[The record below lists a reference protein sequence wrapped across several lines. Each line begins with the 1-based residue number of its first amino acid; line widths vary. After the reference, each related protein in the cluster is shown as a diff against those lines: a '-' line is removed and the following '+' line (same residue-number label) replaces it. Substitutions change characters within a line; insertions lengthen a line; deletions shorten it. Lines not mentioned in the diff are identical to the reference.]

1 LLGKIVKLYFPVY
14 SVMPKAKYYFN
25 THSLKY
31 EKVVISLWK
40 KLLRALGWLA
50 TALVF
55 SVIIVLI
62 AYTYIDSPK
71 EKQLKRELNDLTFQF
86 DILKQRVH
94 QAEIVLNEL
103 ELHDDNIYRVIF
115 EAEPIPESVREAGY
129 GGVNKYRDLEGS
141 DNSGLMIETTKM
153 VDKLTKQ
160 LYIQSKSFDEIFALA
175 KNKAQML
182 ASIPAIQPLSNKDL
196 GRIASG
202 FGYRVHPIY
211 KTTIMHTGQDFTAPV
226 GTDIYATGNGVVEKV
241 EFYGRGYGNSV
252 IISHGYGY
260 ETLYGHMSKIKVK
273 QGQKINRGD
282 VIGFVGNTGTS
293 TGPHLHYEVIK
304 NGNKINP
311 VNFFYNDLTPEEYE
325 KMLIISAQ
333 QNQSFD

>member
-1 LLGKIVKLYFPVY
+1 
-14 SVMPKAKYYFN
+14 MPKAKYYFN

-40 KLLRALGWLA
+40 RLLRALGWLS

-55 SVIIVLI
+55 SVIIILI
-62 AYTYIDSPK
+62 AYSYLDSPK
-71 EKQLKRELNDLTFQF
+71 EKQLKREINDLTLQYE
-86 DILKQRVH
+86 ILQQRVH
-94 QAEIVLNEL
+94 QSEVVLNEL
-103 ELHDDNIYRVIF
+103 EQHDDNIYRVIF

-129 GGVNKYRDLEGS
+129 GGVNKYLDLEGLE
-141 DNSGLMIETTKM
+141 NSEMVIETSKM
-153 VDKLTKQ
+153 IDKLTKQ

-175 KNKAQML
+175 KNKNQML

-202 FGYRVHPIY
+202 FGYRIHPIY
-211 KTTIMHTGQDFTAPV
+211 KTSIMHTGQDFTAPV
-226 GTDIYATGNGVVEKV
+226 GTEIYATGNGVVEKV
-241 EFYGRGYGNSV
+241 EFYGRGYGNNV
-252 IISHGYGY
+252 IIRHGYGY
-260 ETLYGHMSKIKVK
+260 ETLYGHMSKINVRE
-273 QGQKINRGD
+273 GQKINRGD
-282 VIGFVGNTGTS
+282 VIGFVGSTGTS

-304 NGNKINP
+304 NGNKLNP